1 VFLPGFATCIDSF
14 FSTNQDT
21 SSLHQIKPSPCISCR
36 LYPHLLGKSRMGRE
50 IAHDGWPLTVTSR
63 RAAQRQSPLER
74 SSWSRWDTMWLSFKV
89 GLTNAATPF
98 LLVQLG
104 PIPFYLLVYYR
115 VSFHLYTNLHYTK
128 QHNHYN
134 NLLTGIL
141 GTVQVKIREF
151 KQACMIRISV
161 DNWWFKSRVLYVPKQ
176 HGKRTSNQEAFT
188 MLYSQEDPTRSDW
201 QKDWNKGH
209 KHQIRT
215 TKLSHIISTSI
226 QP

>member
-1 VFLPGFATCIDSF
+1 
-14 FSTNQDT
+14 
-21 SSLHQIKPSPCISCR
+21 
-36 LYPHLLGKSRMGRE
+36 MGRE

-104 PIPFYLLVYYR
+104 LIPFYLLVYYR
-115 VSFHLYTNLHYTK
+115 VSFQLQYLYTNIHYTK
-128 QHNHYN
+128 QQNHYN

-151 KQACMIRISV
+151 K
-161 DNWWFKSRVLYVPKQ
+161 
-176 HGKRTSNQEAFT
+176 
-188 MLYSQEDPTRSDW
+188 
-201 QKDWNKGH
+201 
-209 KHQIRT
+209 
-215 TKLSHIISTSI
+215 
-226 QP
+226 